1 MKIQLTGSMKISV
14 AGGAVKTIQAGTTF
28 DDSKEP
34 IPADILFAFRK
45 GDPKLKA
52 IIDPL
57 DVKTQT
63 IGNEQIQATLKELE
77 AANAK
82 INELQDIIGDKDL
95 SIAKLQ
101 EELKNLK
108 IASINA
114 GQDVLKANAPWV
126 CPVCERNDF
135 ANGEELEEHIK
146 KIHKGN
152 RGSKDKDK

>member
-1 MKIQLTGSMKISV
+1 MKIQLVGSMKISI

-28 DDSKEP
+28 DDTKEP
-34 IPADILFAFRK
+34 IPADILIAFK
-45 GDPKLKA
+45 NNSPKLKA

-57 DVKTQT
+57 DVKTHT

-77 AANAK
+77 EVNVK
-82 INELQDIIGDKDL
+82 LNEARNIIGEKDFE
-95 SIAKLQ
+95 IARLQ
-101 EELKNLK
+101 EELKNFK

-135 ANGEELEEHIK
+135 ANGDELEAHIK
-146 KIHKGN
+146 KVHKGK
-152 RGSKDKDK
+152 KDKD